1 MKIKLYIIDLQKEGR
16 ILSKNTATELSQE
29 VEAETIPAFGYELMR
44 EVLLPE
50 ILGDDA
56 PDILYWAGKQL
67 ARKYPLN
74 NLEEIIHFFKQ
85 AGWGNLMILS
95 ETKTECKLELSSTII
110 SKRLQSK
117 EEHHFQ
123 MEAGFLAKQ
132 MEILKQAV
140 SETFEHPRKRSDTV
154 LFTVKWDRKDTL
166 L

>member
-16 ILSKNTATELSQE
+16 ILSKNTAIELNQE
-29 VEAETIPAFGYELMR
+29 VESETVPAFGYELIR

-74 NLEEIIHFFKQ
+74 SFEEIIHFFKQ
-85 AGWGNLMILS
+85 AGWGDLTILN

-117 EEHHFQ
+117 EAHHFQ
-123 MEAGFLAKQ
+123 LEAGFLAEQ
-132 MEILKQAV
+132 IEILKQAV
-140 SETFEHPRKRSDTV
+140 AETFEHPRKRSGKV
-154 LFTVKWDRKDTL
+154 LFTVKWDHKDTL